1 VGRPV
6 RVAGAGVLLKADEL
20 RAKIA
25 EGEDKEVE

>member
-1 VGRPV
+1 V
-6 RVAGAGVLLKADEL
+6 RVAGAGVLLKAGEL